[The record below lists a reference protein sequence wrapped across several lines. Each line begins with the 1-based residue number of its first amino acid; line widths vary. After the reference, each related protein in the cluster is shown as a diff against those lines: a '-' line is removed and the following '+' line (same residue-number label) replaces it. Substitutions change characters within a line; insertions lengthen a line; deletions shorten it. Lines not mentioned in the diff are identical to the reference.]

1 MRYSKIEGNI
11 NLIKDQL
18 TGAVLNTNNSE
29 YRNYLA
35 LKNQKEKNNLKLND
49 LEKDLNSLKNDIF
62 EIKDLL
68 RRILNESRWYFF
80 KWY

>member
-68 RRILNESRWYFF
+68 RRILNESR
-80 KWY
+80 